1 MPFWK
6 SEYVNLRVNPLRWV
20 NSDLKL
26 LGRNPF
32 DELLDTAFYI
42 ERVFGT
48 FQLSQYFSRKFFLR
62 LGVRLRQKF
71 ELFFTALKRLEN
83 CSVSLEAD
91 QNSSLLSMF
100 ERGIQLVKPAD
111 KKVADQAVKEP
122 RVLAQ

>member
-71 ELFFTALKRLEN
+71 QLFFTTLKRIKD
-83 CSVSLEAD
+83 CC
-91 QNSSLLSMF
+91 
-100 ERGIQLVKPAD
+100 
-111 KKVADQAVKEP
+111 VASDDDC
-122 RVLAQ
+122 R